1 MGEEMLRVADIYAGY
16 VPGLPIVNGVS
27 LALRAGEILAVFG
40 PNGAGKSTMVRAI
53 AGVVRAFAGSARCGG
68 RELVGLPSW
77 QIARAGVAYVPQRAN
92 VFAEMTVNENLA
104 VGWRRQDGGAP
115 GMTSDELLALF
126 PDLARR
132 GETRVGALSGG
143 QRQMVAIGRALLAGP
158 RVLMLDEP
166 SAGLAPKMVGTL
178 FAALAQLKARVP
190 ILLVEQNVKAALAI
204 ADRALLLA
212 EGRLLREAAPAA
224 LATDPALAAAF
235 LGAAAS

>member
-1 MGEEMLRVADIYAGY
+1 VLRVADLYAGY
-16 VPGLPIVNGVS
+16 VSGLPIVNGIS

-53 AGVVRAFAGSARCGG
+53 AGVVRVFSGGVQCAG
-68 RELVGLPSW
+68 RELARLPSW

-92 VFAEMTVNENLA
+92 VFAEMTVTENLA
-104 VGWRRQDGGAP
+104 LGRRNRGG
-115 GMTSDELLALF
+115 GVSGVTFDELLALF
-126 PDLARR
+126 PDLARC
-132 GETRVGALSGG
+132 GAMRVGALSGG
-143 QRQMVAIGRALLAGP
+143 QRQMVAIGRALLSGP

-166 SAGLAPKMVGTL
+166 SAGLAPKVTGML

-190 ILLVEQNVKAALAI
+190 ILLVEQNVKAALTV

-212 EGRLLREAAPAA
+212 QGRLLREAAPDA

-235 LGAAAS
+235 LGPQRS